1 VSNGLRQRNSI
12 FGGLL
17 LILLGVL
24 FLLAR
29 FNPDLRMW
37 HLFWRY
43 WPVLI
48 IVWGVTKLIDNVSAH
63 HAGQT
68 RPPLL
73 TGGEAALLILVVLV
87 LAGMGIYSRVR
98 EKMPELNI
106 NMGLFDHKATQSQEL
121 PPKTIP
127 AGSHVTVSTGRGSI
141 TVHVGEGN
149 DLRVNVNETA
159 VADSDSGAQERLKS
173 IKVVVDKTGDGYS
186 VHPANS
192 SDNGEETTADLD
204 VSLPAKISLTANTS
218 HGDISISGVSGAV
231 TAATQHGD
239 IEIHDAGSDV
249 TAQLQSGD
257 ARISNV
263 SGNLRVT
270 GRGNEIEVNDVAGDA
285 TFEGEFFGPIRVRNV
300 TKTTRYASEKAD
312 LTLVHMTGRLEL
324 DSGEIDVSDVGG
336 SAKLTTHDKDM
347 DVENVAGRLDIA
359 DTHGSIKVSYSQ
371 PPRADVNIANESG
384 EVDLTLPSESKFQ
397 ISAVSSSGEVQSD
410 FDDSTLKLDNENG
423 MGRLSG
429 NVGTQGPKISIA
441 TSYGTVYV
449 RKSS

>member
-1 VSNGLRQRNSI
+1 MSNGLRQRNSI

-48 IVWGVTKLIDNVSAH
+48 ILWGAAKLIDNVSAH
-63 HAGQT
+63 RAGQT

-73 TGGEAALLILVVLV
+73 TGGEAALLILAVLV
-87 LAGMGIYSRVR
+87 LAGMGIYSRVH
-98 EKMPELNI
+98 EKMPDLNI
-106 NMGLFDHKATQSQEL
+106 NMDLFDHKATQSQEL
-121 PPKTIP
+121 TPKTIP
-127 AGSHVTVSTGRGSI
+127 VGSHVIVSTGRGSI
-141 TVHVGEGN
+141 TVHVGDGD

-159 VADSDSGAQERLKS
+159 VANSDSGAQDRLKS
-173 IKVVVDKTGDGYS
+173 IKVVIEKTGDGYS

-192 SDNGEETTADLD
+192 SDSSEETTADLD
-204 VSLPAKISLTANTS
+204 VTVPAKTSLTANTN
-218 HGDISISGVSGAV
+218 HGDINISGVSGAV

-239 IEIHDAGSDV
+239 IEIHDAGADV

-263 SGNLRVT
+263 SGNLRLT
-270 GRGNEIEVNDVAGDA
+270 GRGNELEVNDVAGDA

-336 SAKLTTHDKDM
+336 AAKLTTHDKDM

-359 DTHGSIKVSYSQ
+359 DTHGSIKVSYSL

-384 EVDLTLPSESKFQ
+384 EVDLTLPSESRFQ

-410 FDDSTLKLDNENG
+410 FDDSTLKLNNENG

-441 TSYGTVYV
+441 TSYGTIYV

>member
-1 VSNGLRQRNSI
+1 MSDGVKQRSSI

-48 IVWGVTKLIDNVSAH
+48 ILWGIAKLIDNVSAH

-73 TGGEAALLILVVLV
+73 SGGEAALLILVVLV

-98 EKMPELNI
+98 EKMPDLNL
-106 NMGLFDHKATQSQEL
+106 NVDLFDHKATQNQEVS
-121 PPKTIP
+121 PESIP
-127 AGSHVTVSTGRGSI
+127 AGSHVTITTGRGSI

-149 DLRVNVNETA
+149 DLRVNVDETA
-159 VADSDSGAQERLKS
+159 VADTDSAAEGRLKSVKVVIEKTRDGYLVHPVNSSDSG
-173 IKVVVDKTGDGYS
+173 
-186 VHPANS
+186 
-192 SDNGEETTADLD
+192 GEVTADLD
-204 VSLPAKISLTANTS
+204 VTMPAKTTLTANTN
-218 HGDISISGVSGAV
+218 HGDINISGVSGAV

-239 IEIHDAGSDV
+239 IGIHDAGSDV

-270 GRGNEIEVNDVAGDA
+270 GHGNELEVNDVAGDA
-285 TFEGEFFGPIRVRNV
+285 TFAGEFFGPIRVRNV
-300 TKTTRYASEKAD
+300 MKTTHYASAKAD

-324 DSGEIDVSDVGG
+324 DSGEIDVSDVSG

-347 DVENVAGRLDIA
+347 EVENVAGRLDIA

-371 PPRADVNIANESG
+371 PPRADINIANESG

-410 FDDSTLKLDNENG
+410 FEDPTLKLDNENG
-423 MGRLSG
+423 MGRLGGS
-429 NVGTQGPKISIA
+429 VGSQGPKISIA
-441 TSYGTVYV
+441 TSYGTIYV

>member
-1 VSNGLRQRNSI
+1 VSNGVTQRNSI

-17 LILLGVL
+17 LILLGIL

-48 IVWGVTKLIDNVSAH
+48 ILWGIAKLIDNVSAQR
-63 HAGQT
+63 AGQT

-73 TGGEAALLILVVLV
+73 SGGEAALLILVVLV

-98 EKMPELNI
+98 EKMPELNL
-106 NMGLFDHKATQSQEL
+106 NVDLFDHKATQNQEVS
-121 PPKTIP
+121 PESIP
-127 AGSHVTVSTGRGSI
+127 AGSHVTVTTGRGSI
-141 TVHVGEGN
+141 TVHVGDGN

-159 VADSDSGAQERLKS
+159 VADTDSAAEGRLKSVKVLIEKSGDGYLVHPVNSSDSG
-173 IKVVVDKTGDGYS
+173 
-186 VHPANS
+186 
-192 SDNGEETTADLD
+192 EEVTADLD
-204 VSLPAKISLTANTS
+204 VTLPAKTSLTANTN
-218 HGDISISGVSGAV
+218 HGDINISGVSGAL
-231 TAATQHGD
+231 TAATKHGD

-263 SGNLRVT
+263 TGNLRVT

-285 TFEGEFFGPIRVRNV
+285 TFAGEFFGPIRVRNV
-300 TKTTRYASEKAD
+300 TKTTHYASEKAD
-312 LTLVHMTGRLEL
+312 LMLVHMTGRLEL

-336 SAKLTTHDKDM
+336 SAKLATHDKDM
-347 DVENVAGRLDIA
+347 EVENVAGRLDIA
-359 DTHGSIKVSYSQ
+359 DTHGSIKVSCSQ
-371 PPRADVNIANESG
+371 PPRADINIANESG

-410 FDDSTLKLDNENG
+410 FDDSTLKVDNENG
-423 MGRLSG
+423 MGRLNG
-429 NVGTQGPKISIA
+429 NVGSQGPKISIA
-441 TSYGTVYV
+441 TSYGTIYV

>member
-1 VSNGLRQRNSI
+1 
-12 FGGLL
+12 
-17 LILLGVL
+17 
-24 FLLAR
+24 
-29 FNPDLRMW
+29 MW

-48 IVWGVTKLIDNVSAH
+48 ILWGIAKLIDNFSAH
-63 HAGQT
+63 QAGQT
-68 RPPLL
+68 RPPPL

-106 NMGLFDHKATQSQEL
+106 DVGMFDHKATQSQEL
-121 PPKTIP
+121 APQAIP
-127 AGSHVTVSTGRGSI
+127 AGSHITVNTGRGSI
-141 TVHVGEGN
+141 TVHVGDGN

-159 VADSDSGAQERLKS
+159 VADSNSAAQDRLKS
-173 IKVVVDKTGDGYS
+173 IKVVVEKTGDGYS
-186 VHPANS
+186 VHPTNS
-192 SDNGEETTADLD
+192 SDNGEEETADLD
-204 VSLPAKISLTANTS
+204 VTIPAKTSVAANTN
-218 HGDISISGVSGAV
+218 HGDINISGVSGAV
-231 TAATQHGD
+231 SAASQHGD

-300 TKTTRYASEKAD
+300 TKTTHYASEKAD

-336 SAKLTTHDKDM
+336 SAKLTTQDKDM

-371 PPRADVNIANESG
+371 PPRADINIANESG

-410 FDDSTLKLDNENG
+410 FDDSTLKLENENN
-423 MGRLSG
+423 MGRLNG
-429 NVGTQGPKISIA
+429 NVGSQGPKISIG
-441 TSYGTVYV
+441 TSYGTIYL

>member
-1 VSNGLRQRNSI
+1 MSNGVRQRSSI

-48 IVWGVTKLIDNVSAH
+48 ILWGIAKLVDNVSAH

-73 TGGEAALLILVVLV
+73 SGGEAALLILVVLV

-98 EKMPELNI
+98 EKMPDLNL
-106 NMGLFDHKATQSQEL
+106 NVDLFDHKATQNQEVS
-121 PPKTIP
+121 PKSIP
-127 AGSHVTVSTGRGSI
+127 AGSHVTVTTGRGSI
-141 TVHVGEGN
+141 TVHVGDGN

-159 VADSDSGAQERLKS
+159 VADTDSAAESRLKSVKVVIEKNGDGYLVHPVNSSDSG
-173 IKVVVDKTGDGYS
+173 
-186 VHPANS
+186 
-192 SDNGEETTADLD
+192 EEVTADLD
-204 VSLPAKISLTANTS
+204 VTLPAKISLTANTN
-218 HGDISISGVSGAV
+218 HGDINISGVSGAV

-270 GRGNEIEVNDVAGDA
+270 GHGNELEVNDVAGDA
-285 TFEGEFFGPIRVRNV
+285 TFAGEFFGPIRVRNV
-300 TKTTRYASEKAD
+300 TKTTHYASEKAD

-336 SAKLTTHDKDM
+336 AAKLTTHDKDM
-347 DVENVAGRLDIA
+347 EVENVDGRLDIV

-371 PPRADVNIANESG
+371 PPRADINIANESG

-429 NVGTQGPKISIA
+429 SVGAQGPKISIA
-441 TSYGTVYV
+441 TSYGTIYV

>member
-1 VSNGLRQRNSI
+1 MSNGLRQRNSI

-48 IVWGVTKLIDNVSAH
+48 ILWGIAKLIDNVSAQ

-98 EKMPELNI
+98 EKMPDLNI
-106 NMGLFDHKATQSQEL
+106 NMDLFDHKATQSQEL

-127 AGSHVTVSTGRGSI
+127 AGSRVTVSTGRGSI
-141 TVHVGEGN
+141 TVHVGDGN

-159 VADSDSGAQERLKS
+159 TADSDSGAQDRLKS
-173 IKVVVDKTGDGYS
+173 IKVVIEKTGDGYS

-192 SDNGEETTADLD
+192 SDNGEQATADLD
-204 VSLPAKISLTANTS
+204 VTIPAKTSLTANTN
-218 HGDISISGVSGAV
+218 HGDINISGVSGAV

-257 ARISNV
+257 ARISNI

-300 TKTTRYASEKAD
+300 TKTTHYASEKAD
-312 LTLVHMTGRLEL
+312 LTLVRMTGRLEL

-336 SAKLTTHDKDM
+336 SAKLSTHDKDM

-359 DTHGSIKVSYSQ
+359 DTHGTIKVSYSQ
-371 PPRADVNIANESG
+371 VPRADVNIANESG

-429 NVGTQGPKISIA
+429 NVGTPGPKISIA
-441 TSYGTVYV
+441 TSYGTIYV

>member
-1 VSNGLRQRNSI
+1 MSNGVRQRSSI

-48 IVWGVTKLIDNVSAH
+48 ILWGIAKLIGNFSAH
-63 HAGQT
+63 HAGQKH
-68 RPPLL
+68 PPLL

-98 EKMPELNI
+98 EKMPDLNI

-127 AGSHVTVSTGRGSI
+127 AGSHVSVSTGRGSI
-141 TVHVGEGN
+141 TVHVGDGN
-149 DLRVNVNETA
+149 DLRVNVNQTA
-159 VADSDSGAQERLKS
+159 IADSDSAAQDRLKS
-173 IKVVVDKTGDGYS
+173 IKVVIEKTGDGYA

-192 SDNGEETTADLD
+192 SDNGEEATADLD
-204 VSLPAKISLTANTS
+204 VTIPGKTSLTANTN
-218 HGDISISGVSGAV
+218 HGDINVSGVSGAV

-285 TFEGEFFGPIRVRNV
+285 TFEGEFFGPIRVRDV
-300 TKTTRYASEKAD
+300 TKTTHYASEKAD

-336 SAKLTTHDKDM
+336 SAKLITHDKDM

-371 PPRADVNIANESG
+371 APRADVNIANESG

-397 ISAVSSSGEVQSD
+397 ISAVSSSGEIQSD

-429 NVGTQGPKISIA
+429 NVGSQGPKISIA
-441 TSYGTVYV
+441 TSYGTIYV
-449 RKSS
+449 RKTS

>member
-1 VSNGLRQRNSI
+1 MSNGLRQRNSI

-48 IVWGVTKLIDNVSAH
+48 ILWGIAKLIDNVSAQ

-98 EKMPELNI
+98 EKMPDLNI
-106 NMGLFDHKATQSQEL
+106 NMDLFDHKATQSQEL

-127 AGSHVTVSTGRGSI
+127 AGSRVTVSTGRGSI
-141 TVHVGEGN
+141 TVHVGDGN

-159 VADSDSGAQERLKS
+159 TADSDSGAQDRLKS
-173 IKVVVDKTGDGYS
+173 IKVVIEKTGDGYS

-192 SDNGEETTADLD
+192 SDNGEQATADLD
-204 VSLPAKISLTANTS
+204 VTISAKTSLTANTN
-218 HGDISISGVSGAV
+218 HGDINISGVSGAV

-257 ARISNV
+257 ARISNI

-300 TKTTRYASEKAD
+300 TKTTHYASEKAD
-312 LTLVHMTGRLEL
+312 LTLVRMTGRLEL

-336 SAKLTTHDKDM
+336 SAKLSTHDKDM

-359 DTHGSIKVSYSQ
+359 DTHGTIKVSYSQ
-371 PPRADVNIANESG
+371 VPRADVNIANESG

-429 NVGTQGPKISIA
+429 NVGTPGPKISIA
-441 TSYGTVYV
+441 TSYGTIYV

>member
-1 VSNGLRQRNSI
+1 MSNGVRQRSSI
-12 FGGLL
+12 FSGLL

-37 HLFWRY
+37 HLFGRY

-48 IVWGVTKLIDNVSAH
+48 ILWGIAKLFDNFSAH
-63 HAGQT
+63 RAGQT

-73 TGGEAALLILVVLV
+73 SGGEAALLILVVLV

-98 EKMPELNI
+98 EKMPELNL
-106 NMGLFDHKATQSQEL
+106 NVDLFDHKATQNQEVS
-121 PPKTIP
+121 PKSIP
-127 AGSHVTVSTGRGSI
+127 AGSHVTITTGRGSI
-141 TVHVGEGN
+141 TVHVGDSN

-159 VADSDSGAQERLKS
+159 VADTDSAAEGRLKAVKVVIEKSGDGYLVHPVNSSDSG
-173 IKVVVDKTGDGYS
+173 
-186 VHPANS
+186 
-192 SDNGEETTADLD
+192 EEITADLD
-204 VSLPAKISLTANTS
+204 VTLPAKTSLTANTN
-218 HGDISISGVSGAV
+218 HGDINISGVSGAV
-231 TAATQHGD
+231 TAATQHGN
-239 IEIHDAGSDV
+239 IELHDAGSDV

-263 SGNLRVT
+263 SGNLRVI

-285 TFEGEFFGPIRVRNV
+285 TFAGEFFGPIRVRNI
-300 TKTTRYASEKAD
+300 TKTTHYASEKAD

-336 SAKLTTHDKDM
+336 SAKLATHDKDM
-347 DVENVAGRLDIA
+347 EVENVAGRLDIA
-359 DTHGSIKVSYSQ
+359 DTHGTIKVSYSQ
-371 PPRADVNIANESG
+371 PPRADINIANESG

-397 ISAVSSSGEVQSD
+397 ISVVSSSGEVQSD

-429 NVGTQGPKISIA
+429 SVGAQGPKISIA
-441 TSYGTVYV
+441 TSYGTIYV

>member
-1 VSNGLRQRNSI
+1 MNDGVKQRSSI

-48 IVWGVTKLIDNVSAH
+48 ILWGIAKLIDNVSAH

-73 TGGEAALLILVVLV
+73 SGGEATLLILVVLV

-98 EKMPELNI
+98 EKMPDLNL
-106 NMGLFDHKATQSQEL
+106 NVDLFDHKATQNQEVS
-121 PPKTIP
+121 PQSIP
-127 AGSHVTVSTGRGSI
+127 AGSHVTVTTGRGSI
-141 TVHVGEGN
+141 TVHVGDGN

-159 VADSDSGAQERLKS
+159 VADTDSAAKGRLKS
-173 IKVVVDKTGDGYS
+173 VKVIIEKTGDGYL
-186 VHPANS
+186 VHPVNS
-192 SDNGEETTADLD
+192 SGSGEEFTADLD
-204 VSLPAKISLTANTS
+204 VTLPAKTTLTANTN
-218 HGDISISGVSGAV
+218 HGDINISGVSSSV

-239 IEIHDAGSDV
+239 IEIHDAGADV

-270 GRGNEIEVNDVAGDA
+270 GRGNELEVNDVAGDA
-285 TFEGEFFGPIRVRNV
+285 TFAGEFFGPIRVRNV
-300 TKTTRYASEKAD
+300 TKTTHYASAKAD

-324 DSGEIDVSDVGG
+324 DSGEIDVSDVDGA
-336 SAKLTTHDKDM
+336 AKLTTQDKDM
-347 DVENVAGRLDIA
+347 EVENVAGRLDIA

-371 PPRADVNIANESG
+371 PPRADINIANESG

-410 FDDSTLKLDNENG
+410 FDDPTLKVDNENG
-423 MGRLSG
+423 MGRLAGS
-429 NVGTQGPKISIA
+429 VGSQGPKISIA
-441 TSYGTVYV
+441 TSYGTIYV

>member
-1 VSNGLRQRNSI
+1 LSNGVRQRSSI

-48 IVWGVTKLIDNVSAH
+48 ILWGIAKLTDNVSAQR
-63 HAGQT
+63 AGQT

-73 TGGEAALLILVVLV
+73 SGGEAALLILVVLV

-98 EKMPELNI
+98 EKMPDLNL
-106 NMGLFDHKATQSQEL
+106 NVDLFDHKATHNQEVS
-121 PPKTIP
+121 PKSIP
-127 AGSHVTVSTGRGSI
+127 AGSHVTVTTGRGSI
-141 TVHVGEGN
+141 TVHVSDGN

-159 VADSDSGAQERLKS
+159 VADTDSAAEGRLKS
-173 IKVVVDKTGDGYS
+173 IKVLIEKSGDGYL
-186 VHPANS
+186 VHPVNS
-192 SDNGEETTADLD
+192 SDSGEEVTTDLD
-204 VSLPAKISLTANTS
+204 VSLPAKTSLTANTN
-218 HGDISISGVSGAV
+218 HGDINISGVTGAV

-263 SGNLRVT
+263 TGNLRIT

-285 TFEGEFFGPIRVRNV
+285 TFAGEFFGPIRVRNV
-300 TKTTRYASEKAD
+300 SKTTHYASEKAD
-312 LTLVHMTGRLEL
+312 LMLVHMTGRLEL
-324 DSGEIDVSDVGG
+324 DSGEIDVSDVVG
-336 SAKLTTHDKDM
+336 SAKLSTHDKDM
-347 DVENVAGRLDIA
+347 EVENVAGRLDIA
-359 DTHGSIKVSYSQ
+359 DTHGTIKVSYSQ
-371 PPRADVNIANESG
+371 PPCADINIANESG

-397 ISAVSSSGEVQSD
+397 ISVVSSSGEVQSD

-429 NVGTQGPKISIA
+429 SVGAQGPKISIA
-441 TSYGTVYV
+441 TSYGTIYV

>member
-1 VSNGLRQRNSI
+1 VSNGVRQRSSI

-48 IVWGVTKLIDNVSAH
+48 ILWGIAKLVDNFSAH
-63 HAGQT
+63 QAGQT

-73 TGGEAALLILVVLV
+73 SGSEAALLIMVVLV

-98 EKMPELNI
+98 EKMPDLNL
-106 NMGLFDHKATQSQEL
+106 NVDLFDHKATQNQEVS
-121 PPKTIP
+121 PKSIP
-127 AGSHVTVSTGRGSI
+127 AGSHVTVTTGRGSI
-141 TVHVGEGN
+141 TVHVGDGN
-149 DLRVNVNETA
+149 ELRVNVNETA
-159 VADSDSGAQERLKS
+159 VADTDSAAESRLKS
-173 IKVVVDKTGDGYS
+173 VKVVIEKSGDGYL
-186 VHPANS
+186 VHPVNS
-192 SDNGEETTADLD
+192 FDSGEEFTADLD
-204 VSLPAKISLTANTS
+204 VTLPAKISLTANTN
-218 HGDISISGVSGAV
+218 HGDINISGVSGAV

-270 GRGNEIEVNDVAGDA
+270 GHGNELEVNDVAGDA
-285 TFEGEFFGPIRVRNV
+285 TFAGEFFGPIRVRNV
-300 TKTTRYASEKAD
+300 TKTTHYASAKAD
-312 LTLVHMTGRLEL
+312 LTLVQMTGRLEL

-336 SAKLTTHDKDM
+336 SARLTTHDKDM
-347 DVENVAGRLDIA
+347 EVENVAGRLDIA

-384 EVDLTLPSESKFQ
+384 EVDLTLPSKSKFQ

-429 NVGTQGPKISIA
+429 SVGAQGPKISIA
-441 TSYGTVYV
+441 TSYGTIYV

>member
-37 HLFWRY
+37 HLFGRY

-48 IVWGVTKLIDNVSAH
+48 ILWGIAKLIDNVSAH

-98 EKMPELNI
+98 EKMPDLNI
-106 NMGLFDHKATQSQEL
+106 NMDLFDHKATQSQEL

-127 AGSHVTVSTGRGSI
+127 AGSHVTVRTGRGSI

-159 VADSDSGAQERLKS
+159 EADSDSGAQDRLKS
-173 IKVVVDKTGDGYS
+173 IKVVIEKTGDGYS

-204 VSLPAKISLTANTS
+204 VTVPAKTSLTANTN
-218 HGDISISGVSGAV
+218 HGDINISGVSGAV

-239 IEIHDAGSDV
+239 IEIHDAGADV

-257 ARISNV
+257 GRISNV

-347 DVENVAGRLDIA
+347 DIENVGGRLDIA
-359 DTHGSIKVSYSQ
+359 DTHGTIKVSYSQ
-371 PPRADVNIANESG
+371 VPRANINIANESG

-397 ISAVSSSGEVQSD
+397 ISAASSSGEVQSD
-410 FDDSTLKLDNENG
+410 FDDATLKLDNENG
-423 MGRLSG
+423 TGRLSG
-429 NVGTQGPKISIA
+429 NVGGQGPIISIA
-441 TSYGTVYV
+441 TSYGTIYL